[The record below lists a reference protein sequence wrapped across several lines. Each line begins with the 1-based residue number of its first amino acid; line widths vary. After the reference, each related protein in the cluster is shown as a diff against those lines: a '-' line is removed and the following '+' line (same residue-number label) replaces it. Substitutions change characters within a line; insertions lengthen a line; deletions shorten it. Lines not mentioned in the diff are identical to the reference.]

1 MIARIL
7 SCACLLL
14 VLLATAGKT
23 GAQLP
28 VEAFGGDKK
37 ATFDALFFHFFRNAN
52 DQPSRFLFFSRTRA
66 SVDYKITSTT
76 NLPSFGLT
84 EAFSYNAPKLKG
96 VAPVA
101 VVQLLNRGVYPKA
114 GVQYVLLR
122 KEVTLFTWLVS
133 ELDNEP
139 VVDHFLLVRYTPKIT
154 ERYQLFL
161 QAESISAFPTQA
173 NENRSFTQRFRLG
186 LMRSAFQFGAGI
198 DLTEVG
204 RDEYT
209 GTQNTGLFLRYDF
222 R

>member
-7 SCACLLL
+7 SRACLLL
-14 VLLATAGKT
+14 VLLATAGK
-23 GAQLP
+23 AEHSCQSKRS
-28 VEAFGGDKK
+28 A
-37 ATFDALFFHFFRNAN
+37 ATRRRPSMPCSSIFSKCQRPALA
-52 DQPSRFLFFSRTRA
+52 FLFFSRTRA

-133 ELDNEP
+133 EPDNEP

-161 QAESISAFPTQA
+161 QAESISAFPSQA

-198 DLTEVG
+198 DLTEAG